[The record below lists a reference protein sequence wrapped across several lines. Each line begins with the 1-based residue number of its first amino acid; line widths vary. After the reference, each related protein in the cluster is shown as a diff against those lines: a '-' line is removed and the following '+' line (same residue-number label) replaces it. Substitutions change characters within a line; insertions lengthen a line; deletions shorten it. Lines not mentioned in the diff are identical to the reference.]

1 MRGQQKQDM
10 QKASVFH
17 ARVHGEVE
25 DMQQAADAER
35 IYGARGRHQGFC
47 EIFYPSLLQLL
58 LVIASSF
65 GVPCSCMNNQIYSS
79 FPFAQ
84 YQSIY

>member
-1 MRGQQKQDM
+1 MRGQQKQDR

-35 IYGARGRHQGFC
+35 IYDARGRHQGSC
-47 EIFYPSLLQLL
+47 ETFYPSLLQLL
-58 LVIASSF
+58 LVVIASSF
-65 GVPCSCMNNQIYSS
+65 GVPCSYMNNQIYSL
-79 FPFAQ
+79 FPFAHH
-84 YQSIY
+84 